1 MPTFRRAA
9 SQMDLEELDMSV
21 ALKALEV
28 RAKLSR
34 SAVPNPETTAT
45 RTSKGTLSSL
55 LGAA

>member
-9 SQMDLEELDMSV
+9 RQMDLEELDMSV

-34 SAVPNPETTAT
+34 SAVPNPEAIAT
-45 RTSKGTLSSL
+45 RTSKGTLSS
-55 LGAA
+55 GAA